1 MALQFDYI
9 YKKVKKK
16 KYATPY
22 KQSGDTLML

>member
-16 KYATPY
+16 YATPY
-22 KQSGDTLML
+22 EQGGDTLIL